1 MYHMCAGP
9 HGGQKKAWDSLM
21 LQLWCELPSVGTES
35 ALNYLAVS
43 PGPSFPIVDDSEV
56 AGVLRHPSIGHNSPK
71 MAAPLVP
78 DGYWDFPCAHRQP
91 C

>member
-9 HGGQKKAWDSLM
+9 HGCQKVAWDSLM

-35 ALNYLAVS
+35 ALNHLAIS
-43 PGPSFPIVDDSEV
+43 PTHSFSIVDDSEV
-56 AGVLRHPSIGHNSPK
+56 AGVSRHSSIGHNSPEI
-71 MAAPLVP
+71 AAPLVP